1 MKKIGGKGSDDR
13 FDRFFNLYYF
23 FTYVNDRIRILN
35 YEILSFYFEDFI
47 LESIIKF
54 WFNLNVKDIYLII
67 YTILG
72 IFNLYVSF
80 KIFKVE
86 EKILPIFR
94 IIMF

>member
-1 MKKIGGKGSDDR
+1 M
-13 FDRFFNLYYF
+13 
-23 FTYVNDRIRILN
+23 RILD

-47 LESIIKF
+47 LVLESIIKF

-67 YTILG
+67 HTILG

>member
-1 MKKIGGKGSDDR
+1 M
-13 FDRFFNLYYF
+13 
-23 FTYVNDRIRILN
+23 RILN

-47 LESIIKF
+47 LVLESTIKF
-54 WFNLNVKDIYLII
+54 WFNLNVKDIYLIT
-67 YTILG
+67 YTILA

>member
-1 MKKIGGKGSDDR
+1 M
-13 FDRFFNLYYF
+13 
-23 FTYVNDRIRILN
+23 RILN

-47 LESIIKF
+47 LVLESTIKF

-67 YTILG
+67 YTILA

>member
-1 MKKIGGKGSDDR
+1 M
-13 FDRFFNLYYF
+13 
-23 FTYVNDRIRILN
+23 RILN

-47 LESIIKF
+47 LVLESIIKF

-67 YTILG
+67 YTILA